1 MGRQQPGRGEIEHG
15 PPLAAPQGCLGE
27 RCGDEHVG
35 TKGQPGGPPPRARS
49 ARSASRRGVESQN
62 RSRNQRE
69 ARSAART
76 PEGVE
81 RARRRMSATSWAAC
95 STAIGPPDGAR
106 SSHRGSPS
114 RPAQSAPPLARSAR
128 SSRIRSGDA
137 EGSAA
142 ARPSCSARPPPAA
155 SETDAAHSG
164 RAIQAGARETPSR
177 AGRTSSSRRT
187 FTRTRSSP
195 PGSSTRTRPGE
206 KRSSAATPPPASTT
220 LTPRD
225 QWGPPSSRA
234 GAEISTSSGGR
245 LRYGRSPREVLPLPD
260 ATRTVGSKA
269 AFSKVSRP
277 SGRQRTVKWRAC
289 APGSPRQ

>member
-15 PPLAAPQGCLGE
+15 PPLRCAAGCLGE

-106 SSHRGSPS
+106 SSHRGSPRGPPRVPLRS
-114 RPAQSAPPLARSAR
+114 HAPPDPR
-128 SSRIRSGDA
+128 
-137 EGSAA
+137 GSDRGRGGIGGRATELFGETA
-142 ARPSCSARPPPAA
+142 SCSIRDRRRPLRTRDPRP
-155 SETDAAHSG
+155 
-164 RAIQAGARETPSR
+164 ARETPSR

-245 LRYGRSPREVLPLPD
+245 LRYGRSPREARFPMPPG
-260 ATRTVGSKA
+260 RWGRRRRSRRSA
-269 AFSKVSRP
+269 AP
-277 SGRQRTVKWRAC
+277 RADRG
-289 APGSPRQ
+289 P